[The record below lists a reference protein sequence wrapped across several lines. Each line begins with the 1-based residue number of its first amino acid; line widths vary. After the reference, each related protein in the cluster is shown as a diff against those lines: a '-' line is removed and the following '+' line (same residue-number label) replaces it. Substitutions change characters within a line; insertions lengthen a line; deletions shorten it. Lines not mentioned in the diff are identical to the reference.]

1 MTWGYLS
8 EFWNAIT
15 SVGDY
20 TVEFF
25 QSIGNAV
32 AGAIGSLFEFFIHT
46 FSDIFT
52 YAGWFFENIG
62 HIFSLLFSPIN
73 FIFNFLKSFIS
84 SAVASPTET
93 TIWAFPDQVKSVFSA
108 IPYWN
113 TIVVVLLAC
122 VLILVS
128 VSLLRHLSHN

>member
-1 MTWGYLS
+1 MWGYLG

-32 AGAIGSLFEFFIHT
+32 AGAIGSLFDFFIHT
-46 FSDIFT
+46 FSDIVV

-62 HIFSLLFSPIN
+62 HIFALLFSPIN
-73 FIFNFLKSFIS
+73 YIFNFLKSFIL
-84 SAVASPTET
+84 SAVSTPPVNT
-93 TIWAFPDQVKSVFSA
+93 TWVFTDQIKEIFNA
-108 IPYWN
+108 IPLWN
-113 TIVVVLLAC
+113 SVVVVLGAC
-122 VLILVS
+122 VLILTG